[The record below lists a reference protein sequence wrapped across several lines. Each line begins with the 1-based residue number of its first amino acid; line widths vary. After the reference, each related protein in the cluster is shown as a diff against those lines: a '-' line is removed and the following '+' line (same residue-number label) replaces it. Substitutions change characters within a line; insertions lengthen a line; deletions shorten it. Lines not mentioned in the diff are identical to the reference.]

1 MEVII
6 LAAGEGTRMFSETPK
21 ALHSIGGRAM
31 LEHVMLAAREL
42 NPSNIHMV
50 VGFEAAQIRGY
61 FKDREAPDINWVRQ
75 AERRGTG
82 HAVQQALPDV
92 DTGDERNWVMVLYG
106 DVPLIKSLTLNG
118 LLEQMDLETLA
129 LLTVQAENP
138 RGLGRVIRDEAGR
151 VTAIVEEKDANEEQK
166 QIKEVNS
173 GIMCIPAKKLE
184 KWLGKV
190 SNNNQQSEYYLT
202 DIIGFAASEGC
213 QIKATTHPDEIEVQG
228 VNDKAQLALLEKC
241 YQMKKQQELMDAGV
255 TLRDPSRVDIRGTV
269 NCGKDCVIDVNVI
282 FEDAVTLGD
291 NVEIGANSVIRAAT
305 IGDGV
310 QILPGTNIDG
320 ATIGRGSVIGPYA
333 RIRPGTTLDEGVKI
347 GNFVEIKSSK
357 IGAGSKA
364 NHLSYIGDAEIGQ
377 GCNIGAGTIFCNY
390 DGANKHKSVLGNN
403 VFIGSN
409 CVLVAPIRLE
419 DEAFVAAGS
428 AINNDVPA
436 ENLAVGRG
444 KQRNIARWK
453 RPAKPEKE

>member
-1 MEVII
+1 VVI
-6 LAAGEGTRMFSETPK
+6 GS
-21 ALHSIGGRAM
+21 
-31 LEHVMLAAREL
+31 
-42 NPSNIHMV
+42 
-50 VGFEAAQIRGY
+50 EAAQIRGH
-61 FKDREAPDINWVRQ
+61 FKGGDSAGINWVLQ
-75 AERRGTG
+75 AERLGTG

-118 LLEQMDLETLA
+118 LLEQMDLETVA
-129 LLTVQAENP
+129 LLTVRTENP
-138 RGLGRVIRDEAGR
+138 SGLGRVIRDEAGR
-151 VTAIVEEKDANEEQK
+151 VAAIVEEKDATEEQK

-202 DIIGFAASEGC
+202 DIIGFAVSEGC

-269 NCGKDCVIDVNVI
+269 KCGKDCVIDVNVI
-282 FEDAVTLGD
+282 FEDTVTLGD
-291 NVEIGANSVIRAAT
+291 NVEIGANTVIRAAT
-305 IGDGV
+305 LGDGV

-320 ATIGRGSVIGPYA
+320 ATIGRDSVVGPYA

-347 GNFVEIKSSK
+347 GNFVEIKGSK

-364 NHLSYIGDAEIGQ
+364 NHLAYIGDAEIGQ

-436 ENLAVGRG
+436 GNLAVGRA

-453 RPAKPEKE
+453 RPAKLRKSS

>member
-21 ALHSIGGRAM
+21 ALHSIGGRSM

-42 NPSNIHMV
+42 NPSNIHVV
-50 VGFEAAQIRGY
+50 VGFEAAQIQGY
-61 FKDREAPDINWVRQ
+61 FKDEEAPDINWVLQ
-75 AERRGTG
+75 AERLGTG

-92 DTGDERNWVMVLYG
+92 DTGDECNWVMVLYG

-129 LLTVQAENP
+129 LLTVQAGNP
-138 RGLGRVIRDEAGR
+138 SGLGRVIRDAAGR

-202 DIIGFAASEGC
+202 DIIGFAVSEGC
-213 QIKATTHPDEIEVQG
+213 QVKATTHPDEIEVQG

-269 NCGKDCVIDVNVI
+269 KCGKDCVIDVNVI
-282 FEDAVTLGD
+282 FEDTVTLGD
-291 NVEIGANSVIRAAT
+291 NVEIGANTVIRAAT

-320 ATIGRGSVIGPYA
+320 ATIGKDGVIGPYA

-347 GNFVEIKSSK
+347 GNFVEIKSSQ

-364 NHLSYIGDAEIGQ
+364 NHLAYIGDAEIGQ

-409 CVLVAPIRLE
+409 CVLIAPIRLE

-453 RPAKPEKE
+453 RPTKPEKE

>member
-31 LEHVMLAAREL
+31 LEHVMLTAREL
-42 NPSNIHMV
+42 NPSNIHV
-50 VGFEAAQIRGY
+50 AVGFEAAQIRGY
-61 FKDREAPDINWVRQ
+61 FKDGEALDINWVLQ
-75 AERRGTG
+75 AERLGTG

-106 DVPLIKSLTLNG
+106 DVPLIKSVTLNG
-118 LLEQMDLETLA
+118 LLEQMDLETVA
-129 LLTVQAENP
+129 LLTVQTENP
-138 RGLGRVIRDEAGR
+138 SGLGRVIRDEAGR
-151 VTAIVEEKDANEEQK
+151 VAAIVEEKDANEEQK

-202 DIIGFAASEGC
+202 DIIGFAVSEGC

-269 NCGKDCVIDVNVI
+269 ECGKDCVIDVNVI
-282 FEDAVTLGD
+282 FEDTVTLGD
-291 NVEIGANSVIRAAT
+291 NVEIGANTVIRAAT
-305 IGDGV
+305 LGDGV

-320 ATIGRGSVIGPYA
+320 ATIGRDSVVGPYA

-347 GNFVEIKSSK
+347 GNFVEIKGSK

-364 NHLSYIGDAEIGQ
+364 NHLAYIGDAEIGQ

-436 ENLAVGRG
+436 GNLAVGRA

-453 RPAKPEKE
+453 RPTKPEKE

>member
-1 MEVII
+1 
-6 LAAGEGTRMFSETPK
+6 MFSETPK
-21 ALHSIGGRAM
+21 ALHSIGGRSM

-42 NPSNIHMV
+42 NPSNIHVV
-50 VGFEAAQIRGY
+50 VGFEAAQIQGY
-61 FKDREAPDINWVRQ
+61 FKDEEAPDINWVLQ
-75 AERRGTG
+75 AERLGTG

-92 DTGDERNWVMVLYG
+92 DTGDECNWVMVLYG

-129 LLTVQAENP
+129 LLTVQAGNP
-138 RGLGRVIRDEAGR
+138 SGLGRVIRDAAGR

-202 DIIGFAASEGC
+202 DIIGFAVSEGC
-213 QIKATTHPDEIEVQG
+213 QVKATTHPDEIEVQG

-269 NCGKDCVIDVNVI
+269 KCGKDCVIDVNVI
-282 FEDAVTLGD
+282 FEDTVTLGD
-291 NVEIGANSVIRAAT
+291 NVEIGANTVIRAAT

-320 ATIGRGSVIGPYA
+320 ATIGKDGVIGPYA

-347 GNFVEIKSSK
+347 GNFVEIKSSQ

-364 NHLSYIGDAEIGQ
+364 NHLAYIGDAEIGQ

-409 CVLVAPIRLE
+409 CVLIAPIRLE

-453 RPAKPEKE
+453 RPTKPEKE